1 MTDGGSS
8 FGCGVWQYET
18 LKHKRQKM
26 NHKILECKW
35 NNPMELKQAW
45 LSAWVL
51 QMLSMLGCWMVQ
63 PTSLIIYN
71 ILPSWLMLIRFI

>member
-1 MTDGGSS
+1 MRKFGWGVWHLTSREFSRIQEWVGGLFDFRVTPNPNWSFGSS

-35 NNPMELKQAW
+35 NNPL
-45 LSAWVL
+45 
-51 QMLSMLGCWMVQ
+51 
-63 PTSLIIYN
+63 
-71 ILPSWLMLIRFI
+71 

>member
-1 MTDGGSS
+1 MVGGLFDFMVGPNPNWSFGSS

-63 PTSLIIYN
+63 PS
-71 ILPSWLMLIRFI
+71 